1 MTVACPSPE
10 WPSGLLEQ
18 GPPQDPSILLRGEA
32 TIGSA
37 RFVVTAVRV
46 NPIRYGPDFRPDQS
60 TSIYA
65 NCNLSAL
72 LDSLSDLIEVS
83 EASTLRLETGNYVI
97 WMLPQSGGE

>member
-37 RFVVTAVRV
+37 RFVVTAV
-46 NPIRYGPDFRPDQS
+46 Q
-60 TSIYA
+60 
-65 NCNLSAL
+65 
-72 LDSLSDLIEVS
+72 
-83 EASTLRLETGNYVI
+83 
-97 WMLPQSGGE
+97 